1 MRADLRAP
9 AAQIPALVVE
19 LDGRRLRPADLRGL
33 EQVRV
38 RQRLSM
44 PAQCELRFDAA
55 PGPLDALDGLAPG
68 VELQIGLPNAQAS
81 LFAGELTA
89 IEHAYGPAGAH
100 QVHLVG
106 YDRLH
111 RLRTR
116 HHLRSFERAS
126 AAGIARQVA
135 REVGLQVEAAP
146 SRLEW
151 PLLFQHHQSDL
162 ELLVETCARCG
173 QYLTLRGTVLHL
185 VTLAGTGA
193 ALPLTLG
200 QNLLEAR
207 LERNAALSRRE
218 VTASGWDP
226 LRATAE
232 TQISAPTPALP
243 YPTALGRTGEG
254 GEHHLVNESTPDRHH
269 ARALAQA
276 EVEFRQAGERV
287 LWGVAE
293 GDTAYRPGTPVEV
306 GGVAASVAG
315 RYLLCEVTHTVNA
328 QLGYLCEFSSR
339 PPAPPKR
346 ARGVTATVGI
356 VTAVHDPDGRGRVQ
370 VRLPAYGDVESGWIG
385 VLAAGAGRG
394 KGLVIPPDKG
404 DTVLVL
410 LSYEDP
416 GQGIVLGGLYGT
428 QRAPDPGVNALGQ
441 VRRYTWTTPDGQR
454 IQLDDGDSSIHIE
467 NGAGLLGAGSQIDI
481 KGGQILIRN
490 RAGSYI
496 ELDGD
501 QIVIAGKAIDFRSR

>member
-1 MRADLRAP
+1 MAGNH
-9 AAQIPALVVE
+9 AQPGGSPALLVE
-19 LDGRRLRPADLRGL
+19 LGGRRLPQTELRGL
-33 EQVRV
+33 EEVRV

-55 PGPLDALDGLAPG
+55 PGSPTALDDLAPG
-68 VELQIGLPNAQAS
+68 ESLWIGLQETQET
-81 LFAGELTA
+81 LFGGEVTA
-89 IEHAYGPAGAH
+89 VEHAYGPAGSH
-100 QVHLVG
+100 RVHLLG

-111 RLRTR
+111 RLRQD
-116 HHLRSFERAS
+116 HHLRTFRRAS
-126 AAGIARQVA
+126 AASVARQVA
-135 REVGLQVEAAP
+135 AEVGLQVEAAP
-146 SRLEW
+146 SRLRW

-173 QYLTLRGTVLHL
+173 QYLTLRGAILYL
-185 VTLAGTGA
+185 ITLSGIGA
-193 ALPLTLG
+193 VQSLTLG
-200 QNLLEAR
+200 QNLFEAR
-207 LERNAALSRRE
+207 LERNAAPARRE
-218 VTASGWDP
+218 VTPSGWDP
-226 LRATAE
+226 LRATAQ
-232 TQISAPTPALP
+232 TQIAAQTPP
-243 YPTALGRTGEG
+243 PGSRGRAGEG
-254 GEHHLVNESTPDRHH
+254 ASSHLVNESAPDRHH

-276 EVEFRQAGERV
+276 EAEVRRASERI

-293 GDTAYRPGTPVEV
+293 GDPALCPGTPVEV
-306 GGVAASVAG
+306 GGVAESVAG
-315 RYLLCEVTHTVNA
+315 RYVLSEVTHTINV
-328 QLGYLCEFSSR
+328 QVGYLCEISSR
-339 PPAPPKR
+339 PPAPHKR

-356 VTAVHDPDGRGRVQ
+356 VTAVRDPDGRGRVQ
-370 VRLPAYGDVESGWIG
+370 VRLPAYGDVETGWMG
-385 VLAAGAGRG
+385 VLSAGAGRG

-404 DTVLVL
+404 DTVLIL

-428 QRAPDPGVNALGQ
+428 QRAPDSGVNALGQ

-467 NGAGLLGAGSQIDI
+467 NDAGLLGAGSQIDI